1 MKQIFVLILALFLTL
16 AIAGCTR
23 SIAPPPEQ
31 PPTAEAPAEAPGEGS
46 SSITVIT
53 PETESGSAE
62 TSGGTTSTLEAPGGI
77 SVLCAYPPDWV
88 PYTVQEGDTLEAI
101 ALYFGIEAG
110 DISVANCLYAA
121 GIPEVGE
128 TIYLPPAPTANGTG
142 QAAGSESQAS
152 GTETQASGTETQASG
167 TETQASGTETQASGG
182 EEASS
187 ASSEGSSSQA
197 EKKSSCKSPYKVRS
211 GEWVYKIGRKCNIS
225 PYAIIAYNHLSW
237 PYWLRPGQVLLFP
250 KNAPPF
256 PGN

>member
-1 MKQIFVLILALFLTL
+1 MKPIYLLILAIFLAL

-31 PPTAEAPAEAPGEGS
+31 PPTVEAPAEAPGEGS

-53 PETESGSAE
+53 PETQGDSPVSSEVITG
-62 TSGGTTSTLEAPGGI
+62 TLEAPGGI

-88 PYTVQEGDTLEAI
+88 PYTVQEGDTLESLSI
-101 ALYFGIEAG
+101 YFGVEAG
-110 DISVANCLYAA
+110 DISVSNCLYAA
-121 GIPEVGE
+121 GIPQVGE

-142 QAAGSESQAS
+142 QTAGTESGASGSESS
-152 GTETQASGTETQASG
+152 GAT
-167 TETQASGTETQASGG
+167 
-182 EEASS
+182 
-187 ASSEGSSSQA
+187 EGSSEAADGSDKDSTDQA
-197 EKKSSCKSPYKVRS
+197 NKKSSCKSPYTVRS

-237 PYWLRPGQVLLFP
+237 PYWLKPGQVLLFP

>member
-1 MKQIFVLILALFLTL
+1 MKPIYLLTLALFLAL

-31 PPTAEAPAEAPGEGS
+31 PPTVEAPAEAPGEGS
-46 SSITVIT
+46 SSITVVT
-53 PETESGSAE
+53 PQTESGSAE
-62 TSGGTTSTLEAPGGI
+62 TSEGTTSTLEAPGGI
-77 SVLCAYPPDWV
+77 SVLCAYPPEWV
-88 PYTVQEGDTLEAI
+88 PYTVQEGDTLESLSI
-101 ALYFGIEAG
+101 YFGVEAG
-110 DISVANCLYAA
+110 EISVSNCLYAA

-128 TIYLPPAPTANGTG
+128 TIYLPPAPTANGAG
-142 QAAGSESQAS
+142 QAAGTESQAS
-152 GTETQASGTETQASG
+152 GSES
-167 TETQASGTETQASGG
+167 QASGG

-187 ASSEGSSSQA
+187 ASSEGSSSQSD
-197 EKKSSCKSPYKVRS
+197 KKSTCKSPYKVRS